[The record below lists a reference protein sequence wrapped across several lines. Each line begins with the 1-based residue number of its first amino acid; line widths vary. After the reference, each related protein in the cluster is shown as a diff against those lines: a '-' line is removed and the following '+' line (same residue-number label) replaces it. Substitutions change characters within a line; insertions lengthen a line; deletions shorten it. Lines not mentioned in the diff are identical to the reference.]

1 MPSPG
6 HDLTRDEKVENLIT
20 NFSMIMAGMFEG
32 VFAALAEGLATALTK
47 TVDAL
52 TEAADSADQG
62 SGRRRRR
69 LPAVDPVSEADPKV
83 REVFSRLR
91 KDVAEGFSHGNRSFQ
106 RFIKDPAF
114 DEGVRIVE
122 SHNPGLPRLTEALTD
137 ADLAGYVA
145 LMQNGDP
152 EVVRMMQELGE
163 WQKTT
168 PRFGP
173 SG

>member
-1 MPSPG
+1 VPSAG
-6 HDLTRDEKVENLIT
+6 HDLTRDEKVENLII

-32 VFAALAEGLATALTK
+32 VFAALAEGLTTALTK

-52 TEAADSADQG
+52 TEAVDSADQG

-91 KDVAEGFSHGNRSFQ
+91 KEVAEGFSHRNRSFR
-106 RFIKDPAF
+106 RFIKDTAF

-122 SHNPGLPRLTEALTD
+122 SHNLGLPRLTEPLDD